1 MNRKIINIQ
10 HKAFKDFVYI
20 YTGFDILTSHM
31 IPFRNPDNLQ
41 GLKALSRA
49 LNIQTPQKQ

>member
-1 MNRKIINIQ
+1 MMNRKIINIQ

-41 GLKALSRA
+41 GLKALSRP
-49 LNIQTPQKQ
+49 LSIQTPK